1 MPSGI
6 WKLTEKCWE
15 YNPSERP
22 NFHILRENLLESFP
36 KETKIVTDSTGIGK
50 LPVRRGNA
58 IYLLK
63 YYNGEYI
70 AQSVSSLEIG
80 VVPSFALKDTSEY
93 LTPRDLT
100 PRIQKAEISKPVEN
114 SFIHAAHGSGTGT
127 GWGEANLID
136 PAILANPILPG
147 SDTTGTRS
155 VTSKKS
161 EKCQPPP
168 RPRPPSITHPHFENK
183 PPTSSLP
190 VQDLLGSLEDEM
202 ITRPVRAATNFSE
215 IHERIGQSFKKPKI
229 PPQPIINRPI
239 VRNDSFDSFSEEEQE
254 RERSDYQPRCYYEPA
269 ETHTL
274 ESYETIYEVAPES
287 FSFSTVQSDGA
298 NPNFWQT
305 SNQTEV
311 KNKKVESENLSLIST
326 INVSSNNIPAISE
339 PSQSLA
345 IANDGTS
352 SNFQVSNK
360 NTNNPF
366 LTPARHTISFPMPI
380 ANMPTNQ
387 SFPAN
392 QISSTNPFLNNLSIE
407 PLQPI
412 RRARTPEPRR
422 NSSVHAARSLTPN
435 PINSTNSRSYFTW
448 NHPQND
454 SKVYSS
460 TDKTVPTQKLIK
472 ESDFGD
478 LESAAFDWFKPKI
491 SSKDESQ
498 IKVSL
503 ELKNTADHEEFRFE
517 NDFVPDAM
525 KVDVQ
530 EKVKEVDQNFAK
542 TQKPL
547 DITIKSVFKGKK
559 IKFFISAIEIFSWN
573 KKSKL
578 RQAFKF

>member
-15 YNPSERP
+15 YNPSQRP
-22 NFHILRENLLESFP
+22 NFNILRENLLESFP

-63 YYNGEYI
+63 YYDGEYI

-114 SFIHAAHGSGTGT
+114 SFIHAAHGSGTGK

-147 SDTTGTRS
+147 SETTVTRS
-155 VTSKKS
+155 VTSKKL
-161 EKCQPPP
+161 EKRQPPP

-183 PPTSSLP
+183 PTSSAP

-229 PPQPIINRPI
+229 PPQPIIDRPI

-269 ETHTL
+269 ETATV

-287 FSFSTVQSDGA
+287 LSFSTVQSDGA
-298 NPNFWQT
+298 NVNVWQT
-305 SNQTEV
+305 SSQTEV
-311 KNKKVESENLSLIST
+311 KNKMVESENLSLIST
-326 INVSSNNIPAISE
+326 INLSSNMIPTKSE
-339 PSQSLA
+339 PCQSLA
-345 IANDGTS
+345 IAKSGAS
-352 SNFQVSNK
+352 SNLQVSDN

-366 LTPARHTISFPMPI
+366 LSHARHTISFPMPI
-380 ANMPTNQ
+380 SNIPTNQ
-387 SFPAN
+387 SFPAK

-407 PLQPI
+407 PLQPN

-435 PINSTNSRSYFTW
+435 PINSTNSKSYFTW

-454 SKVYSS
+454 SKVYSI

-491 SSKDESQ
+491 RTADESQ
-498 IKVSL
+498 IKVSM
-503 ELKNTADHEEFRFE
+503 ELKDTADHEEFRFE

-525 KVDVQ
+525 KVDLQ
-530 EKVKEVDQNFAK
+530 EKVKEVDPVVDRNFVDAK
-542 TQKPL
+542 KPL
-547 DITIKSVFKGKK
+547 DITVKSVFKGKK
-559 IKFFISAIEIFSWN
+559 KIKFFVPAIEIF
-573 KKSKL
+573 
-578 RQAFKF
+578 FC